1 MSQAA
6 AVQKAA
12 VRVKDSS
19 STESAAAAQE
29 VTVQLAVQWSSAEME
44 FNRDQQLSLASL
56 HLARTINEESSEVT
70 ELFFTARMY
79 NMCYRPQIHALIDE
93 RMVRV

>member
-19 STESAAAAQE
+19 STELAAAAQE

-44 FNRDQQLSLASL
+44 FNRD
-56 HLARTINEESSEVT
+56 
-70 ELFFTARMY
+70 
-79 NMCYRPQIHALIDE
+79 
-93 RMVRV
+93 